1 MLSSYT
7 PYVIAQLADRREEQ
21 PRRAM
26 TRPRHR
32 AARQAPRVHRSS
44 GLTTDPE

>member
-7 PYVIAQLADRREEQ
+7 PYVISQLADRREM

-26 TRPRHR
+26 TQARRR
-32 AARQAPRVHRSS
+32 AARQAPRVHRP
-44 GLTTDPE
+44 GELTTDHE